1 LADVGQNLR
10 HFAMSDILPPA
21 VPDDHP
27 DRHVSCQFA
36 LHAAFLQIAGR
47 AVAAGWNERE
57 VAAALVDLA
66 DNHMLGLIS
75 TTEVEAIVAII
86 KRQS

>member
-1 LADVGQNLR
+1 
-10 HFAMSDILPPA
+10 MSDIPPPTVSA
-21 VPDDHP
+21 DHP
-27 DRHVSCQFA
+27 DRNVSCQLA
-36 LHAAFLQIAGR
+36 LHSAFMQFAAR
-47 AVAAGWNERE
+47 AIAAGWNERE

-86 KRQS
+86 KMQS